1 MINFIFGVQ
10 INIKDF
16 YKLILSFLVRVT
28 THPQSTQNNMQNNR
42 LKYLQES
49 MGDEVDFSLQI
60 NTTLFYNYEFGCV

>member
-60 NTTLFYNYEFGCV
+60 NTTLFYKYEFGCV